1 MRSHLE
7 NVEHVVDSGV
17 CEDYQIVYVIQIT
30 MVLIV
35 NSLSVPTHARIT
47 DHVLLEYVRVL
58 QDGTVMIVPRKTL
71 RSTMVTD
78 LPILL
83 TLFRI
88 S

>member
-1 MRSHLE
+1 MRSRLE
-7 NVEHVVDSGV
+7 TVEHVVDMAYV
-17 CEDYQIVYVIQIT
+17 KIPNVYVIQIT

-35 NSLSVPTHARIT
+35 NSLSVPTLVLIM
-47 DHVLLEYVRVL
+47 DHVLLEYVPVL
-58 QDGTVMIVPRKTL
+58 RDGTVMIVPRRIL

-88 S
+88 F

>member
-7 NVEHVVDSGV
+7 NVEHVVDMAYV
-17 CEDYQIVYVIQIT
+17 KIPNVYVIQIT

-35 NSLSVPTHARIT
+35 NSLSVPTLVLIM
-47 DHVLLEYVRVL
+47 DHVLLEYVPVL
-58 QDGTVMIVPRKTL
+58 QDGTVMIVPRRIL

-78 LPILL
+78 LPILS

>member
-1 MRSHLE
+1 MRSRLE
-7 NVEHVVDSGV
+7 TVEHAVDMV
-17 CEDYQIVYVIQIT
+17 YVKTPNVYVIQIT

-47 DHVLLEYVRVL
+47 DHVLLEYVPVL
-58 QDGTVMIVPRKTL
+58 QDGTVMIVPRKIL

-78 LPILL
+78 LPILS